1 MTFLDLVRRAEKL
14 TVDNS
19 PLILTSIGVTGTLT
33 TAFLTGKATLRA
45 TELIAAEQERLDRH
59 ETSHPL
65 ERKEKIKLVWKEYIP
80 AAGVGVITI
89 VCIVGANRIG
99 MRRTAAMATAL
110 SLSERA
116 IVEYKDKVVEKI
128 GQNKEQAIRD
138 EIVQDRVRTNPP
150 GKIIHTGTGE
160 TLCYD
165 AYTGRY
171 FWSSM
176 EALKK
181 AENDVN
187 FQVLHEDYASLSD
200 FYHRI
205 GLGPT
210 STSDD
215 VGWTTDKRLEVEY
228 TTTLFEDRSPCLA
241 INFLVTPVRSYNRYG

>member
-1 MTFLDLVRRAEKL
+1 MTFLDIVKRAEKL
-14 TVDNS
+14 TIDNS

-33 TAFLTGKATLRA
+33 MAFLTGKATLRA

-65 ERKEKIKLVWKEYIP
+65 ERKEKIKLVWKEYLP
-80 AAGVGVITI
+80 AAGVGVVT
-89 VCIVGANRIG
+89 VACIIGANRIG

-110 SLSERA
+110 SVSQQA
-116 IVEYKDKVVEKI
+116 IAEYRDKVVEKI
-128 GQNKEQAIRD
+128 GERKEQDIRD
-138 EIVQDRVRTNPP
+138 EIMHDRVNANPP
-150 GKIIHTGTGE
+150 GQIIRTGTGE

-165 AYTGRY
+165 SYTGRY

-187 FQVLHEDYASLSD
+187 FQVLHEDYASLTD

-205 GLGPT
+205 GLGGT
-210 STSDD
+210 ATSDD

-228 TTTLFEDRSPCLA
+228 TSTLFEERLPCLA
-241 INFLVTPVRSYNRYG
+241 LNFLVTPVRGYNRFG